1 MVVSPARDRSLAD
14 HIRAGEVI
22 AQVAAASGKRVALI
36 ASADHGHGHDA
47 HSHYGFDPASP
58 EYDGQV
64 VTLIRENRLGALRE
78 YDPAWVSAR
87 AKADSFWQMLM
98 LHGAIGDRWQGELL
112 AYEAPTYFGM
122 ICAAYAPASP
132 T

>member
-1 MVVSPARDRSLAD
+1 
-14 HIRAGEVI
+14 
-22 AQVAAASGKRVALI
+22 
-36 ASADHGHGHDA
+36 
-47 HSHYGFDPASP
+47 
-58 EYDGQV
+58 
-64 VTLIRENRLGALRE
+64 
-78 YDPAWVSAR
+78 
-87 AKADSFWQMLM
+87 M